1 MCIFPALK
9 QFIKGKLSLFSN
21 NKNNCD
27 NTHIGGNVYIGTL
40 PPQEKVSLN
49 EVERKI
55 LILLAEGGRAV
66 PCLDEKGIPVQIN
79 IYNHEEADSVDVCAE
94 STLAAYKSL
103 LRKGL
108 ITKRKRNDN
117 QEEYIITEKGRNVV
131 G

>member
-1 MCIFPALK
+1 MRIFPALK
-9 QFIKGKLSLFSN
+9 QFVKGVFSLSLKLFNIKVNVNVGNNVSN
-21 NKNNCD
+21 
-27 NTHIGGNVYIGTL
+27 
-40 PPQEKVSLN
+40 PSQEKVSLN
-49 EVERKI
+49 EVEQKI

-108 ITKRKRNDN
+108 ITETFVTGQK
-117 QEEYIITEKGRNVV
+117 EYIITEKGRNTIN
-131 G
+131 